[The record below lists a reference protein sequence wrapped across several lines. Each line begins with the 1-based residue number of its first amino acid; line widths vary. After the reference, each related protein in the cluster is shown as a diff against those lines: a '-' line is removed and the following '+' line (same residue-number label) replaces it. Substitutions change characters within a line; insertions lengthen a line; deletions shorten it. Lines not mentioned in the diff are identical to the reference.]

1 MTMLKSKIESI
12 LFIAGKSMTPK
23 KIGELL
29 GVKEAEIEN
38 ALKELQAQYS
48 QAQSGVQI
56 FSTGTQWQMGTI
68 GENAEVVAQYVKEE
82 FSGELTRPQL
92 ETLTVIAYRGLIS
105 KTELEIIRGV
115 SCGLILR
122 NLLIRGLVDEEYD
135 AKRKETKYRI
145 SLEFV
150 RHLGIS
156 RVEDLPEYEKLH
168 GHEVMETLLQN
179 QRELTSTNIGH

>member
-1 MTMLKSKIESI
+1 MPMLTSKIESL
-12 LFIAGKSMTPK
+12 LFIAGKPLTAK

-29 GVKEAEIEN
+29 NVQESEIAA
-38 ALKELQAQYS
+38 ALKELQAQYKETHR
-48 QAQSGVQI
+48 GVQL
-56 FSTGTQWQMGTI
+56 FSTGKQWQMGTF
-68 GENAEVVAQYVKEE
+68 GENAAVVAQYVKEE

-92 ETLTVIAYRGLIS
+92 ETLTVIAYRGPIS
-105 KTELEIIRGV
+105 KVELEIIRGI

-156 RVEDLPEYEKLH
+156 SVEELPDYEKLH
-168 GHEVMETLLQN
+168 GHEVMRTLLEQQSGN
-179 QRELTSTNIGH
+179 F